1 MGLQQSETQQEAQNE
16 EETPH
21 EIFERLRQE
30 RFTSRSVG
38 TNSEEGAPIVDTNEA
53 DERWQTTRSVH
64 DTPKVAEQVGES
76 QKSSSGGGESQK
88 SSSSVHGVLWDFSGI
103 FLEGSIKFEVHAE
116 KTGIKR
122 HIEKTQHNV
131 KKIARQGST

>member
-88 SSSSVHGVLWDFSGI
+88 SSSGGGESQKSSSSVHGVLWDFSGI
-103 FLEGSIKFEVHAE
+103 FLEGS
-116 KTGIKR
+116 
-122 HIEKTQHNV
+122 
-131 KKIARQGST
+131 